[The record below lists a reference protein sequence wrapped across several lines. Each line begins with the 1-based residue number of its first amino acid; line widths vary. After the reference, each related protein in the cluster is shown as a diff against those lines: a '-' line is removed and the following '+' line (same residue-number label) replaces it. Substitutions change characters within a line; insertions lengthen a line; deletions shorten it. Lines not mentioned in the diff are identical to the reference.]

1 MTNRMLDGF
10 IPTLM
15 FTLAGMLSAIM
26 SVLALGFVWARG
38 KSPEAEHEGLRG
50 RAFLADKQRA
60 LSFYRVFS
68 AAYDLLNPYFYT
80 EKMRSEITG
89 LLEGEGL
96 CVLDVGCGT
105 GYTSRGVLQRK
116 GVSEVVGLDMNPVQ
130 LGRARRNLLGD
141 KERVTLAE
149 ADAENLPFRDGTFD
163 AVVSVGAIEYF
174 PNPGSAV
181 KEMTRVAKPGG
192 IVVVGGPELRW
203 FRKTALDKLFYTPSK
218 EEVRTLLAK
227 AGLIDGKAL
236 LTGLNTIFE
245 TGSYVVVAFGR
256 KAV

>member
-1 MTNRMLDGF
+1 MTNRVLDGV

-15 FTLAGMLSAIM
+15 FTLAGILSAIM
-26 SVLALGFVWARG
+26 SALALGFVWARG
-38 KSPEAEHEGLRG
+38 KSPEVEHEGLRNL
-50 RAFLADKQRA
+50 AFLADKQRA

-80 EKMRSEITG
+80 WKMRGEITR
-89 LLEGEGL
+89 LLEGDGL

-105 GYTSRGVLQRK
+105 GYTSRGVLQQN

-130 LGRARRNLLGD
+130 LGRARWNLLGD
-141 KERVTLAE
+141 KARVTLAE
-149 ADAENLPFRDGTFD
+149 GDAENLPFMNCTFD

-174 PNPGSAV
+174 PDPESAV
-181 KEMTRVAKPGG
+181 KEMTRVAKLGG
-192 IVVVGGPELRW
+192 IVVVGGPELTW

-218 EEVRTLLAK
+218 EELKTLLAK
-227 AGLIDGKAL
+227 AGLKDGKVL
-236 LTGLNTIFE
+236 FTGLNTIFE

-256 KAV
+256 KAM